1 MNKNTQSLN
10 NPIGNPRYARELV
23 AWAFLPMMMGAIE
36 GGVVGVLT
44 KRLFDGV
51 VDSTW
56 LDWSVATLAA
66 AQGFA
71 NISSFFW
78 AAISNGK
85 HKIRFITAL
94 KFISV
99 LLIATVTFVPRT
111 PLGLAMLLF
120 CVIGTRVCYTGVV
133 TLRTTV
139 WQANYTRG
147 YRTVVAGK
155 IATIQALVLATV
167 AFSVGQV
174 MDLNE
179 DAFRWIYPVA
189 ASFGIIGAWIYS
201 KVRVKG
207 HTNLLS
213 VEQHDSHN
221 VSVFPWKTFHL
232 LFEDASFAK
241 YMACQFVFG
250 VGNLMLTAPLIIIL
264 SDKFDLDYLG
274 QILIV
279 TTIPILMIPISTP
292 LWAKLLNNMHVL
304 SFRSI
309 HSWFFVVSSIV
320 IALSIIWTSIAGLW
334 LGAAIRGIGFG
345 GGVLAWNLGHQD
357 YAPIE
362 KSGRYMGLHVTL
374 TGIRG
379 LIAPAIGIAL
389 YTTLKHQG
397 YNAGPIVF
405 FVGATLSAVGGI
417 GFILLS
423 KARLRTKA

>member
-1 MNKNTQSLN
+1 MQSTT
-10 NPIGNPRYARELV
+10 NPPGKPRYARELV

-44 KRLFDGV
+44 IRLFDGE
-51 VDSTW
+51 VDSAW
-56 LDWSVATLAA
+56 LDWSVAALAA

-111 PLGLAMLLF
+111 PLGLVMLLF

-147 YRTVVAGK
+147 HRTVVAGK
-155 IATIQALVLATV
+155 IATIQALVLAAV

-201 KVRVKG
+201 KIQVKG
-207 HTNLLS
+207 HSKLLS

-221 VSVFPWKTFHL
+221 VSVLPWRTFHL
-232 LFEDASFAK
+232 LFEDTSFAK
-241 YMACQFVFG
+241 YMTCQFVFG
-250 VGNLMLTAPLIIIL
+250 VGNRLP
-264 SDKFDLDYLG
+264 
-274 QILIV
+274 
-279 TTIPILMIPISTP
+279 TP
-292 LWAKLLNNMHVL
+292 NTN
-304 SFRSI
+304 
-309 HSWFFVVSSIV
+309 
-320 IALSIIWTSIAGLW
+320 
-334 LGAAIRGIGFG
+334 
-345 GGVLAWNLGHQD
+345 
-357 YAPIE
+357 
-362 KSGRYMGLHVTL
+362 
-374 TGIRG
+374 
-379 LIAPAIGIAL
+379 
-389 YTTLKHQG
+389 
-397 YNAGPIVF
+397 
-405 FVGATLSAVGGI
+405 
-417 GFILLS
+417 
-423 KARLRTKA
+423 